1 MGCCLPLGVDDD
13 IISLQTPRGTL
24 DQGRRMEKVQETW
37 LELFAGAETFDLEL
51 C

>member
-1 MGCCLPLGVDDD
+1 MDRCLPLGVDDD
-13 IISLQTPRGTL
+13 IISLQTPPGTL

-37 LELFAGAETFDLEL
+37 LGLLPGAGTFDLEL